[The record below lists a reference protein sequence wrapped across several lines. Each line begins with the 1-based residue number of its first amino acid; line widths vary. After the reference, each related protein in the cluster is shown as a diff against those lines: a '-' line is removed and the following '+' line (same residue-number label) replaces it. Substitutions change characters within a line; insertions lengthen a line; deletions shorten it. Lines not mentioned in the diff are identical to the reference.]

1 MGWYNHPCKSTG
13 PELPSALFSQN
24 PKLLF
29 FTKFAFHPFVWAR
42 HGVLRAGEEP
52 SGHPHPAHP
61 LLHGGGGRSLPAHR
75 HQVQPH
81 LSCLSEEIPPS
92 AVKRTILQVPL
103 SGLSLDWSSVYLLQS
118 IQSSGPIQSPGCICH
133 LLICHGPRLHRTCAF
148 NEVFFHSIK
157 KLFEPSSSDEKCFSK
172 ALANS
177 IGFGDM
183 ACYSNVTEDPQTTAL
198 CSGFKT
204 QEGWGMIHG
213 WWTWWLSFALRN
225 HSPCMC
231 PIVWTWYFLT
241 GFADVMLVLIAADKD
256 IIFSC
261 GEQFG
266 CMWMYSGEGW
276 EYQVR
281 WIIGSY
287 PCTSFTVSGFS
298 GTSRPCL
305 YHHIHNLWSVDGIPC
320 R

>member
-1 MGWYNHPCKSTG
+1 MRWNIHPCKSPG

-29 FTKFAFHPFVWAR
+29 LTKFAFIR
-42 HGVLRAGEEP
+42 LSGRDMESSVLEKSQVATLTLLTLSFMVGEVAHFLPTVTRSNLISRVSRAT
-52 SGHPHPAHP
+52 
-61 LLHGGGGRSLPAHR
+61 
-75 HQVQPH
+75 
-81 LSCLSEEIPPS
+81 EEIPPS

-157 KLFEPSSSDEKCFSK
+157 KLLEPSSSDEKCFSK

-256 IIFSC
+256 IIVSC

-281 WIIGSY
+281 
-287 PCTSFTVSGFS
+287 
-298 GTSRPCL
+298 
-305 YHHIHNLWSVDGIPC
+305 
-320 R
+320 